1 MLKSKLLASTI
12 IVTAAAA
19 VAAAPVSAAKLK
31 LSGYYE
37 AWAGVGADGT
47 ATQMN
52 NFDVKHDS
60 EVNFDW
66 KQKLKNGLTVG
77 GRMEMKAGTGNS
89 IGTSTWDETSM
100 YVSGSFGKV
109 TVGNNDPAAAMVG
122 GLKGVGPVGAVKSDA
137 GDWVGLTN
145 AQTVDNDNDAGM
157 GDMQKIIY
165 QPPKMGALSMA
176 VSYMPD
182 NSDGTETDYDDN
194 ETSGLNDGVS
204 AMAKYSGKA
213 GKAKYSIAAGYSQVD
228 NGSGATPDGW
238 NLNVTMAQGAS
249 TVTFILQ
256 DEDNGSGQKDKDLG
270 VAFMH
275 KLNKADTVSLQ
286 YGIAEKQPTSGSDNK
301 TTVTTAGYS
310 KNLGGGVKFEG
321 SIFNVDVDNG
331 SGSSDNVSE
340 TGVVAGFKV
349 KF

>member
-37 AWAGVGADGT
+37 AWVGVGADGT
-47 ATQMN
+47 ASQMN

-60 EVNFDW
+60 EINFDW
-66 KQKLKNGLTVG
+66 KQKLKNGMTVG
-77 GRMEMKAGTGNS
+77 GRMELEAGTGAS
-89 IGTSTWDETSM
+89 IGTGTWDETSM
-100 YVSGSFGKV
+100 YVKGSFGKFQI
-109 TVGNNDPAAAMVG
+109 GNNDPAASYVG
-122 GLKGVGPVGAVKSDA
+122 GTKGVGPVGIIKSDA

-145 AQTVDNDNDAGM
+145 AQTIDNDNDAGM
-157 GDMQKIIY
+157 GDDQKITY
-165 QPPKMGALSMA
+165 FAPKMGALSMA
-176 VSYMPD
+176 VSYQPD
-182 NSDGTETDYDDN
+182 NSEGSETDYDDT

-204 AMAKYSGKA
+204 VMAKYAGKA
-213 GKAKYSIAAGYSQVD
+213 GKTKYSAAVGYSQVD

-238 NLNVTMAQGAS
+238 NLNLTVGQGAT
-249 TVTFILQ
+249 TVTFMTQ
-256 DEDNGSGQKDKDLG
+256 DEDNGSGQKDKDMG
-270 VAFMH
+270 VGIMH
-275 KLNKADTVSLQ
+275 KLNKADTVSFQ
-286 YGIAEKQPTSGSDNK
+286 YGIAERQPTSGSDLK
-301 TTVTTAGYS
+301 TTIATAGYS

-331 SGSSDNVSE
+331 SGSSNNVSE